1 MDEFDFIRDV
11 LTPLAGPEG
20 LRLRDDAAVFTPSSG
35 YDLVITKDAM
45 VEGVHF
51 PNGHYGGDVAE
62 KLLRVNLSDLAAKGA
77 HPLGYLLSLA
87 ISKPV
92 TEQDLR
98 GFAQGL
104 RDVQQAY
111 DFTLWGGDT
120 VSTSGPF
127 SVSATFIGQVPSGQM
142 VKRSGAQVGDDV
154 WVTGTIGDSYLG
166 LQNILGHA
174 LKPAPTSEQLWHWE
188 EAYLRPEPRLLM
200 RKIFREYASASL
212 DVSDGFLADAAH
224 LASASG
230 VSLALCIDDVPIS
243 KASRAWLSGQAEAL
257 NAYEALISGGDD
269 YEILFTAHPK
279 HKDDLLRQVKA
290 LGQTI
295 TKVGRVVTSQKHP
308 LQTEYKGKT
317 VTFKKTGYK
326 HNIL

>member
-62 KLLRVNLSDLAAKGA
+62 KLLRVNLSDLVAKGA

-111 DFTLWGGDT
+111 DFALWGGDT

-127 SVSATFIGQVPSGQM
+127 SISATFIGQVPSGQM

-212 DVSDGFLADAAH
+212 DVSDGFLADVAH

-243 KASRAWLSGQAEAL
+243 KASSC
-257 NAYEALISGGDD
+257 
-269 YEILFTAHPK
+269 
-279 HKDDLLRQVKA
+279 LLY
-290 LGQTI
+290 
-295 TKVGRVVTSQKHP
+295 TSP
-308 LQTEYKGKT
+308 SPRDRG
-317 VTFKKTGYK
+317 
-326 HNIL
+326 

>member
-1 MDEFDFIRDV
+1 
-11 LTPLAGPEG
+11 
-20 LRLRDDAAVFTPSSG
+20 
-35 YDLVITKDAM
+35 
-45 VEGVHF
+45 
-51 PNGHYGGDVAE
+51 
-62 KLLRVNLSDLAAKGA
+62 
-77 HPLGYLLSLA
+77 
-87 ISKPV
+87 
-92 TEQDLR
+92 
-98 GFAQGL
+98 
-104 RDVQQAY
+104 
-111 DFTLWGGDT
+111 
-120 VSTSGPF
+120 
-127 SVSATFIGQVPSGQM
+127 M

-174 LKPAPTSEQLWHWE
+174 LKPTPSSEQLWHWE

-200 RKIFREYASASL
+200 RKILREYASASL

-230 VSLALCIDDVPIS
+230 VTLALCIDDVPIS

-290 LGQTI
+290 LGQKI